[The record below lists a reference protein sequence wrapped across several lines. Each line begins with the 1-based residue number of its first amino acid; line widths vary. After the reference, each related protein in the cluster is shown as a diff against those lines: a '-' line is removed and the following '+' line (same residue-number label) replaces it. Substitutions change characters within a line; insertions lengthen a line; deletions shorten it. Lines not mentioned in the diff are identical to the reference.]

1 MKNFKITWKGV
12 KSNINIKNLSSDI
25 PKNLSCNGFKMTK
38 KVEISNIFNNCFV
51 TIAEKTK

>member
-1 MKNFKITWKGV
+1 MKNFKIAWKGV